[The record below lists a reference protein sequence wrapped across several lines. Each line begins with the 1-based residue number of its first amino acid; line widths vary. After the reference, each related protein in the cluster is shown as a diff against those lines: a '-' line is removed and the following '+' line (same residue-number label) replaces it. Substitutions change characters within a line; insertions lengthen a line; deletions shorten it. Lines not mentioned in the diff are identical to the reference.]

1 MGKDKDAAKA
11 PEEELLSP
19 EEEEKLLRTLEELE
33 AEVALKT
40 REAEESTSKI
50 AMLSD
55 QISSLQEES
64 SKKETDLAETVLKVG
79 ALTATVEALTKERDE
94 ARSAPAEVPVSSD
107 ADKGESEIV
116 VAKLQARVDEL
127 ESELQFLRLA

>member
-94 ARSAPAEVPVSSD
+94 DRTTAASD
-107 ADKGESEIV
+107 ASGKEEESG
-116 VAKLQARVDEL
+116 
-127 ESELQFLRLA
+127 